1 MSNMHTYPKEKPMNH
16 KIQTPLNYNI
26 YGEDR
31 ANLVATIP
39 NLSSLSP
46 EALEKLAS
54 YILYRQL
61 PQQSANH
68 KDNKTVGL
76 DAALSLTAD
85 SETLFRIYTNP
96 HTEIDWSL
104 PCLQSLASA
113 RDSLIGQIET
123 ATNQTHK
130 ARLSKQL
137 RDLYADVQPILE
149 ANHPYIRAESP
160 SYTIHDNAP
169 ELLYEIEWDNPTHI
183 NALIS
188 HYAYLDPSDP
198 AIQRF
203 EELCNFAPLSPV
215 QRQTL
220 PYLLAGIP
228 LSQIPTYSCAANV
241 SHGRKRICTHIAQTA
256 ATYQHALSTPS
267 AWKPCTHCGKL
278 TPPTLRCNCVQ
289 TSKHPLRAYIYTED

>member
-1 MSNMHTYPKEKPMNH
+1 MKQ
-16 KIQTPLNYNI
+16 KINIPLNYNI
-26 YGEDR
+26 YGADR
-31 ANLVATIP
+31 ASLVSTIP
-39 NLSSLSP
+39 NLSSLPP
-46 EALEKLAS
+46 ESLEKLAS

-61 PQQSANH
+61 PQQSSNH

-123 ATNQTHK
+123 TTNQTQK

-160 SYTIHDNAP
+160 SYAIHDNTP

-183 NALIS
+183 NTLIS
-188 HYAYLDPSDP
+188 HYMYLDPADT

-203 EELCNFAPLSPV
+203 ETLCNLAPLSPV
-215 QRQTL
+215 QRETL

-241 SHGRKRICTHIAQTA
+241 SHGRKRICAHIAQTA
-256 ATYQHALSTPS
+256 ATYQHALSTK
-267 AWKPCTHCGKL
+267 ATWQPCPHCGKL
-278 TPPTLRCNCVQ
+278 IPQKMRCYCTQ
-289 TSKHPLRAYIYTED
+289 TNKHPLRAYICTED